1 MFGVKKMRIDVLAS
15 SSLGNAYLVSDGETS
30 ILLDAGIPY
39 KELQVKSDFK
49 VNEVAACFLSH
60 CHIDHSRAIK
70 DLLRSAIDV
79 YGLFESLAMLGATL
93 HHRAHF
99 VEPLKTYTVNTFEI
113 MPVEMYHDC
122 PCVGYMVY
130 SKKTGERLFFA
141 TDTYKIT
148 INPQSIDYLIVE
160 INYQKEIVNRLV
172 NDGLMEASIRA
183 RLLFSH
189 YELSKAL
196 KWLHKIDKRR
206 LKRIY
211 VAHLSNGHS
220 HAEEIKKAV
229 ITETGVPTV
238 ICEQ

>member
-1 MFGVKKMRIDVLAS
+1 MQIDVLAS
-15 SSLGNAYLVSDGETS
+15 SSLGNSYLVSDGETS
-30 ILLDAGIPY
+30 LLLDAGIPY

-49 VNEVAACFLSH
+49 VNEVAACFATHGHL
-60 CHIDHSRAIK
+60 DHSRAIK
-70 DLLRSAIDV
+70 DLLKSAIDV
-79 YGLFESLAMLGATL
+79 YALPETL
-93 HHRAHF
+93 SALKVGEHHRVHF

-122 PCVGYMVY
+122 PNVGYMVH

-148 INPQSIDYLIVE
+148 VNPQNIDYLILE

-172 NDGLMEASIRA
+172 NEGKMEASIRA

-196 KWLHKIDKRR
+196 KWLGKIDKSR

-211 VAHLSNGHS
+211 VAHLSSGHS
-220 HAEEIKKAV
+220 NAEEIKNAV
-229 ITETGVPTV
+229 IAETGIPTT
-238 ICEQ
+238 ICDI

>member
-1 MFGVKKMRIDVLAS
+1 MQIDVLAS
-15 SSLGNAYLVSDGETS
+15 SSLGNSYLVSDGETS

-60 CHIDHSRAIK
+60 CHIDHSRAVK
-70 DLLRSAIDV
+70 DLLKSAIDV
-79 YGLFESLAMLGATL
+79 YALHETLAMLGFTT

-99 VEPLKTYTVNTFEI
+99 VEPLQTYTVNTFEI

-130 SKKTGERLFFA
+130 SKRSGERLFFA

-148 INPQSIDYLIVE
+148 INPQSIDYLIFE

-189 YELSKAL
+189 FELSKAL
-196 KWLHKIDKRR
+196 KWLRKIDKSG

-211 VAHLSNGHS
+211 VAHLSSGHS
-220 HAEEIKKAV
+220 NAEEIKNAV
-229 ITETGVPTV
+229 IAETGIPTT
-238 ICEQ
+238 ICDI

>member
-1 MFGVKKMRIDVLAS
+1 MQIEVLGS
-15 SSLGNAYLVSDGETS
+15 SSAGNAYLISDNTSS
-30 ILLDAGIPY
+30 ILLECGLPIRDMQI
-39 KELQVKSDFK
+39 KSDFK
-49 VNEVAACFLSH
+49 IAQVDACLISH
-60 CHIDHSRAIK
+60 LHLDHSKAIHDVLK
-70 DLLRSAIDV
+70 MGIDV
-79 YGLFESLAMLGATL
+79 YALPETL
-93 HHRAHF
+93 SALNVSEHYRTHSI
-99 VEPLKTYTVNTFEI
+99 EPLKPITVNTFEI
-113 MPVEMYHDC
+113 MAVTMYHDC

-130 SKKTGERLFFA
+130 SKNTNERLFFA

-148 INPQSIDYLIVE
+148 VNPQGVDYLILE

-172 NDGLMEASIRA
+172 NEGIMESSIRA

-196 KWLHKIDKRR
+196 NWLKKIDKSR

-220 HAEEIKKAV
+220 NAEKIKRAV
-229 ITETGVPTV
+229 IVETGVPTV

>member
-1 MFGVKKMRIDVLAS
+1 MDIKVLAS
-15 SSLGNAYLVSDGETS
+15 SSLGNAYIVSDGTTS

-49 VNEVAACFLSH
+49 VNEVAACFISH
-60 CHIDHSRAIK
+60 SHQDHSKAVK
-70 DLLRSAIDV
+70 DLLSATIDV
-79 YGLFESLAMLGATL
+79 YALPETLSAMGVSD
-93 HHRAHF
+93 HHRTHS
-99 VEPLKTYTVNTFEI
+99 VEPLKSIKINTFEI
-113 MPVEMYHDC
+113 MAITMYHDC

-130 SKKTGERLFFA
+130 SEKTGERLFFA

-148 INPQSIDYLIVE
+148 VNPQSVDYLILE
-160 INYQKEIVNRLV
+160 INYQKEIVNNLV
-172 NDGLMEASIRA
+172 NEGKMEASIRA

-196 KWLHKIDKRR
+196 KWLKKIDKSR

-220 HAEEIKKAV
+220 NAEHIRQAV
-229 ITETGVPTV
+229 IAETGVPTV

>member
-1 MFGVKKMRIDVLAS
+1 MQIDVLAS
-15 SSLGNAYLVSDGETS
+15 SSLGNAYIVSDGVTS

-49 VNEVAACFLSH
+49 TNEVAACFISH
-60 CHIDHSRAIK
+60 EHQDHSKSVK
-70 DLLRSAIDV
+70 DLLSVAIDV
-79 YGLFESLAMLGATL
+79 YALPETLSALGVSE
-93 HHRAHF
+93 HHRTRD
-99 VEPLKTYTVNTFEI
+99 VEPLKPITINTFEI
-113 MPVEMYHDC
+113 MAITMHHDC

-130 SKKTGERLFFA
+130 SNVTNERLFFA

-148 INPQSIDYLIVE
+148 VNPQGVDYLILE
-160 INYQKEIVNRLV
+160 INYQKEIVNNLV
-172 NDGLMEASIRA
+172 NEGKMEASIRA

-189 YELSKAL
+189 FELSKAL
-196 KWLHKIDKRR
+196 NWLKKIDRSR

-220 HAEEIKKAV
+220 NAEEIKKAV
-229 ITETGVPTV
+229 IVETGVPTV

>member
-1 MFGVKKMRIDVLAS
+1 MK
-15 SSLGNAYLVSDGETS
+15 
-30 ILLDAGIPY
+30 
-39 KELQVKSDFK
+39 
-49 VNEVAACFLSH
+49 
-60 CHIDHSRAIK
+60 
-70 DLLRSAIDV
+70 SAIDV
-79 YGLFESLAMLGATL
+79 YALPETL
-93 HHRAHF
+93 SALNVSEHYRTHS
-99 VEPLKTYTVNTFEI
+99 VEPLKPITVNTFEI
-113 MPVEMYHDC
+113 MAVTMYHDC

-130 SKKTGERLFFA
+130 SKNTNERLFFA

-148 INPQSIDYLIVE
+148 VNPQGVDYLILE

-172 NDGLMEASIRA
+172 NEGIMESSIRA

-196 KWLHKIDKRR
+196 NWLKKIDKSR

-229 ITETGVPTV
+229 IVETGVPTV

>member
-1 MFGVKKMRIDVLAS
+1 MQIDVLAS
-15 SSLGNAYLVSDGETS
+15 SSLGNAYIVSDGVTS

-49 VNEVAACFLSH
+49 TNEVACCLLSH
-60 CHIDHSRAIK
+60 CHLDHSRAVK
-70 DLLRSAIDV
+70 DLLKSAIDV
-79 YGLFESLAMLGATL
+79 YALPETLSALGVL
-93 HHRAHF
+93 EHHRAHI
-99 VEPLKTYTVNTFEI
+99 VEPSKTFTVKTFKI
-113 MPVEMYHDC
+113 VPITMHHDC
-122 PCVGYMVY
+122 ACVGYMVC
-130 SKKTGERLFFA
+130 SETTGETLFFA

-148 INPQSIDYLIVE
+148 VNPQGVDYLILE

-172 NDGLMEASIRA
+172 NDGIMEASIRA

-189 YELSKAL
+189 FELSKAL
-196 KWLHKIDKRR
+196 NWLKRIDKSR

-220 HAEEIKKAV
+220 HAEEIKMAV
-229 ITETGVPTV
+229 MAETGVPTV

>member
-1 MFGVKKMRIDVLAS
+1 MQIDVLAS
-15 SSLGNAYLVSDGETS
+15 SSLGNSYLVSDGETS

-49 VNEVAACFLSH
+49 VNEVAACLVSH
-60 CHIDHSRAIK
+60 EHGDHSKAVK
-70 DLLRSAIDV
+70 DLLKSAIDV
-79 YGLFESLAMLGATL
+79 YALSETL
-93 HHRAHF
+93 SALKVEEHHRVHS
-99 VEPLKTYTVNTFEI
+99 VEPLKTYTINTFEI
-113 MPVEMYHDC
+113 MPVTMHHDC
-122 PCVGYMVY
+122 PCVGYMLY
-130 SKKTGERLFFA
+130 SKKMGERLFFA

-148 INPQSIDYLIVE
+148 INPQGIDYLIFE

-196 KWLHKIDKRR
+196 NWLKRIDKSR

-211 VAHLSNGHS
+211 VAHLSSGHS
-220 HAEEIKKAV
+220 NAEEIKNAV
-229 ITETGVPTV
+229 IAETGIPTT
-238 ICEQ
+238 ICDI

>member
-1 MFGVKKMRIDVLAS
+1 MQINVLAS
-15 SSLGNAYLVSDGETS
+15 SSLGNAYIVSDGETS
-30 ILLDAGIPY
+30 ILLEAGIPY
-39 KELQVKSDFK
+39 RAMQEKSDFK
-49 VNEVAACFLSH
+49 INECVACFVSH
-60 CHIDHSRAIK
+60 EHQDHARAVK
-70 DLLRSAIDV
+70 DLLGSAIDV
-79 YGLFESLAMLGATL
+79 YALPETLAALGVSE
-93 HHRAHF
+93 HHRVHS
-99 VEPLKTYTVNTFEI
+99 VEPLKLISLNTFDV
-113 MPVEMYHDC
+113 MPITMYHDC

-130 SKKTGERLFFA
+130 STKTKERLFFA

-148 INPQSIDYLIVE
+148 VNPQGVDYLIFE

-172 NDGLMEASIRA
+172 NEGLMEASIRA

-196 KWLHKIDKRR
+196 NWLKRIDKSR

-220 HAEEIKKAV
+220 HAEQIKNAV
-229 ITETGVPTV
+229 IAETGVPTV

>member
-1 MFGVKKMRIDVLAS
+1 MQIDVLAS
-15 SSLGNAYLVSDGETS
+15 SSLGNAYIVQDGATS
-30 ILLDAGIPY
+30 LLLDAGIPY

-60 CHIDHSRAIK
+60 FHGDHSRAVK
-70 DLLRSAIDV
+70 ELLKSAIDV
-79 YGLFESLAMLGATL
+79 YALPETLSALGVSD
-93 HHRAHF
+93 HHRTHN
-99 VEPLKTYTVNTFEI
+99 VEPLKPITINTFEI
-113 MPVEMYHDC
+113 MAITMYHDC

-130 SKKTGERLFFA
+130 STQTNERLFFA

-148 INPQSIDYLIVE
+148 INPQGVDYLILE
-160 INYQKEIVNRLV
+160 INYQKEIVNNLV
-172 NDGLMEASIRA
+172 NEGLMEASIRA

-196 KWLHKIDKRR
+196 NWLKRIDKSR

-211 VAHLSNGHS
+211 VAHLSNAHS
-220 HAEEIKKAV
+220 NAEHIKNAV
-229 ITETGVPTV
+229 IAETGVPTV

>member
-1 MFGVKKMRIDVLAS
+1 MDIKVLAS
-15 SSLGNAYLVSDGETS
+15 SSLGNAYIVSDGTTS

-49 VNEVAACFLSH
+49 VNEVAACFISH
-60 CHIDHSRAIK
+60 SHQDHSRAGK
-70 DLLRSAIDV
+70 DLLSATIDV
-79 YGLFESLAMLGATL
+79 YALPETLSAMGVSD
-93 HHRAHF
+93 HHRTHS
-99 VEPLKTYTVNTFEI
+99 VEPLKSIAINTFEI
-113 MPVEMYHDC
+113 MPITMYHDC

-148 INPQSIDYLIVE
+148 VNPQSVDYLILE
-160 INYQKEIVNRLV
+160 INYQKEIVNNLV
-172 NDGLMEASIRA
+172 NEGKMEASIRA

-196 KWLHKIDKRR
+196 KWLKKIDKSR

-211 VAHLSNGHS
+211 VAHLSPGNS
-220 HAEEIKKAV
+220 NAEQIRQAV
-229 ITETGVPTV
+229 IAETGVPTV

>member
-1 MFGVKKMRIDVLAS
+1 MQIEVLGS
-15 SSLGNAYLVSDGETS
+15 SSLGNAYIVSDGATS

-39 KELQVKSDFK
+39 KELQKKSDFK
-49 VNEVAACFLSH
+49 INGVTACLLSH
-60 CHIDHSRAIK
+60 CHIDHSRAVK
-70 DLLRSAIDV
+70 DLLKNAVDV
-79 YGLFESLAMLGATL
+79 YALFETLAMFGATM
-93 HHRAHF
+93 HHRTHIVKPMESF
-99 VEPLKTYTVNTFEI
+99 MVNTFEI
-113 MPVEMYHDC
+113 LPITMYHDC

-130 SKKTGERLFFA
+130 SNVTNERLFFA

-148 INPQSIDYLIVE
+148 VNPQGVDYLILE

-172 NDGLMEASIRA
+172 NDGVMEASIRA

-196 KWLHKIDKRR
+196 NWLKRIDKSR

-211 VAHLSNGHS
+211 VAHLSSGNS
-220 HAEEIKKAV
+220 NAEEIKNAV
-229 ITETGVPTV
+229 IAETGVPTV